1 MFLSLS
7 LILYL
12 FDYIVWVVVRSKFN
26 VVAGHFHE
34 SEPRPVA
41 MLNVSLYFQF
51 TNDHPIIDTNKG
63 TRLTKE
69 YNNIFGN
76 LYFLLQE

>member
-1 MFLSLS
+1 
-7 LILYL
+7 
-12 FDYIVWVVVRSKFN
+12 
-26 VVAGHFHE
+26 
-34 SEPRPVA
+34 

-76 LYFLLQE
+76 LYFPLARINMKNTVYNNGSTK